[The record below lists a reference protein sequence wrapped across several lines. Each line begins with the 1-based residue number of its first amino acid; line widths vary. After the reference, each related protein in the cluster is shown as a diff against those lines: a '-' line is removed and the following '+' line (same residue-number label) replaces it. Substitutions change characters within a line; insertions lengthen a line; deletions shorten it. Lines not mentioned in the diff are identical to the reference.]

1 MDLNSY
7 VQEVPYIGEKTAKLL
22 KEKGIL
28 TIKDLW
34 NHFPYRYED
43 TSRIF
48 KVHEALN
55 LLTNYE
61 FLSPK
66 SLPKI
71 TIEGRISQ
79 LQKVATR
86 KKLTLI
92 VATIEDSKTS
102 DKVYAIWFNQT
113 YLLNTLKI
121 KNRYVFY
128 GKPEKKGSSY
138 QLINPEFEKYSP
150 NLTHLGRITP
160 VYPRIKSYTTKF
172 HRRVM
177 LKIRPTYIQ
186 FKEYLPWE
194 ILKQHDLVPIN
205 AAYLKLHF
213 PAKKQD
219 ISEGYERLSIQ
230 EILELISA
238 APKPKHIT
246 PLKLKKLKDP
256 DKYLPFSLTNDQRKA
271 YISLINGINQ
281 GLSEIFLYGDVGTG
295 KTAVAF
301 LTALTFAE
309 KGYSSVLMAP
319 TSVLAYQHHQT
330 ISKWLKK
337 LKSDIDVELVT
348 QKTKTKLFTLK
359 KPTILIGTHALLFR
373 KFEDRKAPIKFVTV
387 DEQHRFGTSQRDKL
401 KDSRFILTMS
411 ATPIPR
417 TLALTFYG
425 YQKAIYIKQLPKG
438 RKPIKTLITPED
450 KVYEMLKWIAQEV
463 SKKNI
468 QAYLVFPI
476 IEGDIK
482 EYGVKAWYEGLHDTM
497 FKHLETDLLHGKLG
511 ESKKNQIM
519 EKFASGKTQILF
531 TTSVIEVG
539 VDVPNANIMAIFGA
553 ERFGLAQL
561 HQLRGRIGRGSR
573 QAYCF
578 IVGDPN
584 HDRLR
589 FFAKHSDGIKL
600 AEYDLKHRG
609 PGDIAYGISQ
619 AGWQKLKLADLSNL
633 YLVRKALRIY
643 ESLNQAKI
651 KIPKFIS

>member
-1 MDLNSY
+1 
-7 VQEVPYIGEKTAKLL
+7 
-22 KEKGIL
+22 
-28 TIKDLW
+28 
-34 NHFPYRYED
+34 
-43 TSRIF
+43 
-48 KVHEALN
+48 
-55 LLTNYE
+55 
-61 FLSPK
+61 
-66 SLPKI
+66 
-71 TIEGRISQ
+71 
-79 LQKVATR
+79 
-86 KKLTLI
+86 
-92 VATIEDSKTS
+92 
-102 DKVYAIWFNQT
+102 
-113 YLLNTLKI
+113 
-121 KNRYVFY
+121 
-128 GKPEKKGSSY
+128 
-138 QLINPEFEKYSP
+138 
-150 NLTHLGRITP
+150 
-160 VYPRIKSYTTKF
+160 
-172 HRRVM
+172 
-177 LKIRPTYIQ
+177 
-186 FKEYLPWE
+186 
-194 ILKQHDLVPIN
+194 
-205 AAYLKLHF
+205 
-213 PAKKQD
+213 
-219 ISEGYERLSIQ
+219 
-230 EILELISA
+230 
-238 APKPKHIT
+238 
-246 PLKLKKLKDP
+246 
-256 DKYLPFSLTNDQRKA
+256 
-271 YISLINGINQ
+271 
-281 GLSEIFLYGDVGTG
+281 
-295 KTAVAF
+295 
-301 LTALTFAE
+301 
-309 KGYSSVLMAP
+309 
-319 TSVLAYQHHQT
+319 
-330 ISKWLKK
+330 
-337 LKSDIDVELVT
+337 
-348 QKTKTKLFTLK
+348 
-359 KPTILIGTHALLFR
+359 
-373 KFEDRKAPIKFVTV
+373 
-387 DEQHRFGTSQRDKL
+387 
-401 KDSRFILTMS
+401 MS